1 MQGVLW
7 ICSHLIKPT
16 VFVQKVVIVITKIL
30 PRGFEFLK
38 NISFI
43 KKIVEKSQN
52 EGLFKSIQKNKSS

>member
-1 MQGVLW
+1 MNLFSPYKTYRF
-7 ICSHLIKPT
+7 CTKSSNC
-16 VFVQKVVIVITKIL
+16 VITKIL